1 MVTLADFT
9 LDAETLQQL
18 VLFERSTGI
27 AAVDCMLTANC
38 AFYVVPEGAGRRAYG
53 AREGI
58 DRLSRRLG
66 RRVEVVERAEGPEAF
81 LRSLFRPYG
90 VEDVALEEGP
100 SGVRARVRVDP
111 RRKGLAIGKGGVNL
125 NALRTLAR
133 RHAGVEHI
141 VLE

>member
-1 MVTLADFT
+1 MTDIT

-18 VLFERSTGI
+18 VLFERSTGV
-27 AAVDCMLTANC
+27 AAIDCLMTPGC
-38 AFYVVPEGAGRRAYG
+38 AFYVVPEGAGRRLRG
-53 AREGI
+53 AHEAI

-90 VEDVALEEGP
+90 VESVSMEEGP
-100 SGVRARVRVDP
+100 SGVRARVKVDP
-111 RRKGLAIGKGGVNL
+111 KRKGLAIGKGGVNL
-125 NALRTLAR
+125 NALRELASR
-133 RHAGVEHI
+133 YAEVKHI